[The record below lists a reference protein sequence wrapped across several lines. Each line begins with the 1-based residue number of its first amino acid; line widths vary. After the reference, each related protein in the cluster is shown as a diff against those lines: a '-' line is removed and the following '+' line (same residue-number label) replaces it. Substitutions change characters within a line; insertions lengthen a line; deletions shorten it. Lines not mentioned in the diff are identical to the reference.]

1 MQLVLFL
8 TVSFMSIFGMPLH
21 FVFGLIGY
29 RGIPLQAI
37 SASIW
42 LSNLILLTLFLTRR
56 LSLEKSFFWRAVL
69 YQFLESVRI
78 VYLAAMAQQGWLE
91 AHQMLMLINEILSLC
106 NLIVICMGLVP
117 LAPTVVFILF
127 SVSMGVAYAICPEV
141 MLSQFVMLISFG
153 MTGIWLYSLMVQRLV
168 NSTSLEISDYKQFLD
183 SVLDMFHMSKTELVA
198 LIQLCR
204 GTKRAGEMDK
214 GVLSHL
220 SEHTRHNLIAL
231 GAYLKNEQ
239 RDRTL
244 DLSAVFP
251 QLTPSELE
259 VARLI
264 LKNMSLKEIAV
275 ATGKS
280 LSNVGTVRGNIR
292 KKLGLDPKDDLRE
305 WLLEKVNS

>member
-1 MQLVLFL
+1 MVLFL
-8 TVSFMSIFGMPLH
+8 TVSLMSIFGMPLH

-69 YQFLESVRI
+69 YQFFESVRI

-127 SVSMGVAYAICPEV
+127 FVSMGVAYAICPEV
-141 MLSQFVMLISFG
+141 MLSQFVMLIFFG

-168 NSTSLEISDYKQFLD
+168 NSTSLEISNYKQF
-183 SVLDMFHMSKTELVA
+183 
-198 LIQLCR
+198 QG

-251 QLTPSELE
+251 QLTPAELE

>member
-1 MQLVLFL
+1 MKAFFWLSVLF
-8 TVSFMSIFGMPLH
+8 
-21 FVFGLIGY
+21 
-29 RGIPLQAI
+29 Q
-37 SASIW
+37 
-42 LSNLILLTLFLTRR
+42 LF
-56 LSLEKSFFWRAVL
+56 
-69 YQFLESVRI
+69 ESVGI
-78 VYLAAMAQQGWLE
+78 VYIAVMTRPDWLE
-91 AHQMLMLINEILSLC
+91 VHQKLLLVNEVLSLC
-106 NLIVICMGLVP
+106 NLFVVCMGLVP
-117 LAPTVVFILF
+117 RAPTVVFFMF
-127 SVSMGVAYAICPEV
+127 SVSMGVSYAICPEV
-141 MLSQFVMLISFG
+141 MLSQFVMLIFFG

-168 NSTSLEISDYKQFLD
+168 NSTSLEISNYKQFQD

-198 LIQLCR
+198 LIQPCR

-251 QLTPSELE
+251 QLTPAELE